1 MESKNVSLV
10 DYIDEQHG
18 WMDDLLLCH
27 QEALIERDMD
37 TARFFYTAF
46 HKALSLHAQAE
57 DELLLP
63 VHEQQANPK
72 WPSSLYGYE
81 HRKINQLLEKLA
93 LMLGEMENPTRRE
106 VIELLDEQKTL
117 KGVMEH
123 HGEREVQGLLPELES
138 ALAPDVLQKLM
149 VGLADYW
156 DTNNQEIQTEALKW
170 RAKLYRQ

>member
-1 MESKNVSLV
+1 MGSKNVSLV
-10 DYIDEQHG
+10 DYVDEQHG

-37 TARFFYTAF
+37 AARFFYAAF

-63 VHEQQANPK
+63 VHEQQVDPK
-72 WPSSLYGYE
+72 WPSSLYGHE

-93 LMLGEMENPTRRE
+93 LMLGEMKNPTRRE

-123 HGEREVQGLLPELES
+123 HGEREVQGLLAELES
-138 ALAPDVLQKLM
+138 SLTSDDLQKL
-149 VGLADYW
+149 VTDLADYW
-156 DTNNQEIQTEALKW
+156 NATNQAIQEEAKAW
-170 RAKLYRQ
+170 RAKLV